1 MKESEVEV
9 LFILFKVKFV
19 LIGSILLCIIYI
31 QVEIVN
37 SYYAY
42 YDVTNNIKVFVS
54 KSFFW

>member
-42 YDVTNNIKVFVS
+42 YDATNNIKVFVS